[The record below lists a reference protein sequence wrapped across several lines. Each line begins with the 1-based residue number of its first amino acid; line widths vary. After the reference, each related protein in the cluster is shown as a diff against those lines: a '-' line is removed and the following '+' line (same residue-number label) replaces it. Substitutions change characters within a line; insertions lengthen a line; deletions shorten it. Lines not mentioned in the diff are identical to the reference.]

1 VSPARRRDAVR
12 YLVRRR
18 KVSERRACQLLEQH
32 RSTQRYAK
40 VAPDYELRLV
50 ARMNELAAAH
60 PRWGYRRI
68 WALLRDEG
76 WRVNRKR
83 IERLWRLEGHR
94 VPPRRNRASGK
105 KAGGTAAHAIWS
117 LPALRPNHVWS
128 YDFMGA
134 RTRDGGPIRILNVV
148 DEYTRVAL
156 GSRVARSIGARAV
169 GLGRAYIY
177 GLSAFGQEGVERVLD
192 ILRAELEL
200 TMRQCGTPTLAQITR
215 ASLLRN
221 GTRI

>member
-1 VSPARRRDAVR
+1 MSPARRRDAVR

-18 KVSERRACQLLEQH
+18 KVSERRACRLLEQH

-68 WALLRDEG
+68 WSLLRDEG

-94 VPPRRNRASGK
+94 AAPAQPRLRQEGRRDSGARDLEP
-105 KAGGTAAHAIWS
+105 AGGAAEPRLVVRLHG
-117 LPALRPNHVWS
+117 RPH
-128 YDFMGA
+128 
-134 RTRDGGPIRILNVV
+134 P
-148 DEYTRVAL
+148 
-156 GSRVARSIGARAV
+156 
-169 GLGRAYIY
+169 
-177 GLSAFGQEGVERVLD
+177 
-192 ILRAELEL
+192 
-200 TMRQCGTPTLAQITR
+200 
-215 ASLLRN
+215 
-221 GTRI
+221 